1 MGRPRAPKT
10 PPLDADLPGKEKPET
25 GDPSLNIHI
34 ATIQK
39 NSLDSIEVAFKEY
52 KSAVYLDIRTYSQ
65 FNGQAQKQPT
75 KRGITLKPD
84 QIHELRE
91 ALEKAEASRR

>member
-1 MGRPRAPKT
+1 MRG
-10 PPLDADLPGKEKPET
+10 GSGQGG
-25 GDPSLNIHI
+25 GDRGFSIEQHI

-39 NSLDSIEVAFKEY
+39 NGLDSIEVAFKEY

-65 FNGQAQKQPT
+65 FDGQDEKQPT
-75 KRGITLKPD
+75 KRGITLKSE

-91 ALEKAEASRR
+91 ALEKAEAHAQRSAGPSTAR